1 MRSNDIKVLSE
12 RDHVR
17 QKPGMYVGD
26 ITLSPHNRWGI
37 HDDSI
42 KKQDIDIVPAFL
54 KLFDEIIS
62 NSIDEYLR
70 TDGKYA
76 NLIKIKVD
84 GNKITIED
92 NGRGVASKYDNDHGK
107 TKAELAFTNLRA
119 GANFGEDSFVSI
131 GTHGL
136 GASLVNIMSHRFTVI
151 TDDGN
156 DRTHI
161 KCKDGM
167 LHCDAS
173 VSKSS
178 HQGTRVTFEP
188 DYELLN
194 MDHLD
199 DIHLMMIQKRVMDL
213 AVCYPKIQF
222 KMNGKLVKSRA
233 FKNYLSMIDPE
244 FELLETDHYKI
255 AVLPSESGDQI
266 SFLNGIETFRGGSH
280 IDHVSMI
287 ITNALRDKINKKY
300 KIKVKPYDIKSK
312 FVIVLITNE
321 IPDLKW
327 ESQTK
332 ERMTLEV
339 AKFRSLFADLE
350 TNDKWFNK
358 IMRNEDLIMPIIE
371 AQLLKKQLADAR
383 ELRKKQKDAHRKKVV
398 SHVQAKGMGNIL
410 FLTEGQ
416 SAISNLI
423 KVRDPK
429 IHGGYP
435 LKGKVK
441 NTYGMKLTDIIK
453 NKELSDVMN
462 ILGISLGEP
471 ISTMNYD
478 YIGILTDQDVDGH
491 HIKILL
497 VGFFSH
503 WKELFKNHKVRI
515 YNSPLMIAKKGKK
528 VKYLYT
534 LKEISETDLT
544 GWTTKYAKGL
554 GSLSASE
561 YRDIINTDDYDVITM
576 DDVKDEKALHLAL
589 GNDAQLRKDW
599 LLCTS

>member
-1 MRSNDIKVLSE
+1 
-12 RDHVR
+12 
-17 QKPGMYVGD
+17 
-26 ITLSPHNRWGI
+26 
-37 HDDSI
+37 
-42 KKQDIDIVPAFL
+42 
-54 KLFDEIIS
+54 
-62 NSIDEYLR
+62 
-70 TDGKYA
+70 
-76 NLIKIKVD
+76 
-84 GNKITIED
+84 
-92 NGRGVASKYDNDHGK
+92 
-107 TKAELAFTNLRA
+107 
-119 GANFGEDSFVSI
+119 
-131 GTHGL
+131 
-136 GASLVNIMSHRFTVI
+136 
-151 TDDGN
+151 
-156 DRTHI
+156 
-161 KCKDGM
+161 
-167 LHCDAS
+167 
-173 VSKSS
+173 
-178 HQGTRVTFEP
+178 
-188 DYELLN
+188 
-194 MDHLD
+194 
-199 DIHLMMIQKRVMDL
+199 
-213 AVCYPKIQF
+213 
-222 KMNGKLVKSRA
+222 
-233 FKNYLSMIDPE
+233 
-244 FELLETDHYKI
+244 
-255 AVLPSESGDQI
+255 
-266 SFLNGIETFRGGSH
+266 
-280 IDHVSMI
+280 
-287 ITNALRDKINKKY
+287 
-300 KIKVKPYDIKSK
+300 
-312 FVIVLITNE
+312 
-321 IPDLKW
+321 
-327 ESQTK
+327 
-332 ERMTLEV
+332 
-339 AKFRSLFADLE
+339 
-350 TNDKWFNK
+350 
-358 IMRNEDLIMPIIE
+358 MRNEDLIMPIIE